1 MHLTN
6 AVFVIKL
13 VFILKWWLLSSYEV
27 EQNVKTVNWISSPA
41 TANS

>member
-6 AVFVIKL
+6 AVVFIIKL

-27 EQNVKTVNWISSPA
+27 EHNVKTIQLDIITSHSK
-41 TANS
+41 